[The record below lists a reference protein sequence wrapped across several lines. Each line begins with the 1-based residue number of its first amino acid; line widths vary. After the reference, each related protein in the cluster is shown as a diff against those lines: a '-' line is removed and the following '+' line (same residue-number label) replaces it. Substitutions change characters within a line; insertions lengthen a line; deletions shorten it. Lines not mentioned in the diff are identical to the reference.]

1 MADFICFEADASD
14 ESNDEEAETLID
26 DNLIDDSVQ
35 ENNEPSFFRFPNQT
49 RDYQEIVEGI
59 EQWAEVSV
67 EHLEANNYLDQC
79 EIDDI
84 GNESFDEFDGFGR
97 SKTIFLSSLKSPVGN
112 QTREKSFYLTLLH
125 AICFLK
131 NKKIDQCEEIEI
143 EKEIGS
149 DLYFKIAEKKGN
161 CILDLNKTHFDDMCN
176 EINEILIEEKFV

>member
-84 GNESFDEFDGFGR
+84 GNESFDEFDGLGEA
-97 SKTIFLSSLKSPVGN
+97 K
-112 QTREKSFYLTLLH
+112 Q
-125 AICFLK
+125 
-131 NKKIDQCEEIEI
+131 
-143 EKEIGS
+143 
-149 DLYFKIAEKKGN
+149 YF
-161 CILDLNKTHFDDMCN
+161 
-176 EINEILIEEKFV
+176 